1 MDLYSPEPGAA
12 PGINSPNFLLAN
24 VPSAAAQTWGVS
36 ATSLAVSSPAA
47 TGSSGS
53 TARGSSGLNKNAQAV
68 VGVVCAIGGLAL
80 VTWVLFCVE
89 RSRKRKRVSRQKSAH
104 PEGRKPPPREES
116 TYELRGNEMLTELE
130 ATTRAELSTSM
141 RGAKGPSSL
150 AS

>member
-36 ATSLAVSSPAA
+36 ATSLAVSSPAG
-47 TGSSGS
+47 TGSSDS
-53 TARGSSGLNKNAQAV
+53 TARGSSGLSKSAQAV
-68 VGVVCAIGGLAL
+68 VGVVCAIGGLAI

-89 RSRKRKRVSRQKSAH
+89 RSRKRKRVLGQKSAH
-104 PEGRKPPPREES
+104 SEGRKPLPREGS
-116 TYELRGNEMLTELE
+116 TYELRGKEILAELE
-130 ATTRAELSTSM
+130 GTTRAELSTSM
-141 RGAKGPSSL
+141 RGARGPSSL